1 MTETNPNRPP
11 DGAAG
16 PIPGA
21 RSPGAGA
28 GANLTPGTR
37 ASDAERAQ
45 TAALLKQA
53 CVEGRL
59 NLDEF
64 GQRVAE
70 AYAAR
75 TREDLAALTSDLPAP
90 GAGAPLAR
98 SGPVAVTSTTAI
110 LAAAERSGPWRV
122 AESGRVLAVLGA
134 CKLDLRQATVTA
146 PVTTIDARVVLGNLV
161 VLVPE
166 GVEVDLSAT
175 AVMGAR
181 TLRLTGPPPPP
192 GAPVVRITGVVVW
205 GDLSVRDRA
214 DS

>member
-1 MTETNPNRPP
+1 MSETNAHLTPQTNAVPRPP
-11 DGAAG
+11 A
-16 PIPGA
+16 
-21 RSPGAGA
+21 
-28 GANLTPGTR
+28 TR
-37 ASDAERAQ
+37 ASDAERGQ

-75 TREDLAALTSDLPAP
+75 TREELAALTSDLPA
-90 GAGAPLAR
+90 AQTAPALDG
-98 SGPVAVTSTTAI
+98 SGPPAVTSTTAI

-122 AESGRVLAVLGA
+122 GESGHVLAVLGA

-146 PVTTIDARVVLGNLV
+146 PVTTIDAKVVLGNLV

-166 GVEVDLSAT
+166 GVEVDLAAT

-181 TLRLTGPPPPP
+181 TLRLRGPAPPP

-214 DS
+214 ESG

>member
-1 MTETNPNRPP
+1 MSETNAHLTPETNAAPRPP
-11 DGAAG
+11 A
-16 PIPGA
+16 
-21 RSPGAGA
+21 
-28 GANLTPGTR
+28 TR
-37 ASDAERAQ
+37 ASDAERGQ

-75 TREDLAALTSDLPAP
+75 TRDELAALTSDLPA
-90 GAGAPLAR
+90 GQTAPVLAR
-98 SGPVAVTSTTAI
+98 SAPPAVTSTTAI

-122 AESGRVLAVLGA
+122 GESGRVLAVLGA

-146 PVTTIDARVVLGNLV
+146 PVTTIDAKVVLGNLV

-166 GVEVDLSAT
+166 GVEVDLAAT

-181 TLRLTGPPPPP
+181 TLRLRGPAPPP

-205 GDLSVRDRA
+205 GDLSVRDRVE
-214 DS
+214 SG